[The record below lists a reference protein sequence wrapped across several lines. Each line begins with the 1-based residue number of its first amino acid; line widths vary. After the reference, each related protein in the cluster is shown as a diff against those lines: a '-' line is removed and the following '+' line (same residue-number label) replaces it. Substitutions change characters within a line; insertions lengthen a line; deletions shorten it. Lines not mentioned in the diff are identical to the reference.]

1 MDINLVS
8 LTLFPFVKFWSFTP
22 LLTWQTHVEGSKAFA
37 RYRTID
43 DDMKRELVDMINC
56 HTCSDVLTFCL
67 PYVAIPHLP
76 TGYMSNLLILQ
87 IKRRSIFNEY
97 PHLLTKGLVIRY
109 RENPP
114 LLSLIYLL
122 CHRSI
127 LLMRSSSLM
136 Q

>member
-1 MDINLVS
+1 MAQGAKSIWMDINLVS

-67 PYVAIPHLP
+67 ADVPIPHLP
-76 TGYMSNLLILQ
+76 TGHMSNLLILQ
-87 IKRRSIFNEY
+87 IKEETYSMNT
-97 PHLLTKGLVIRY
+97 PT
-109 RENPP
+109 
-114 LLSLIYLL
+114 S
-122 CHRSI
+122 
-127 LLMRSSSLM
+127 
-136 Q
+136 